1 MLCFDWG
8 SDVFFGYYQPVN
20 KSYTESW
27 CFLHNVVCSSGHAIA
42 VEALGA
48 VMKAYDG
55 RGPSTTLG
63 EKILEELKL
72 ASAEDL
78 LG

>member
-1 MLCFDWG
+1 MVHPSFSRLLSQATSYFPY
-8 SDVFFGYYQPVN
+8 GYQ
-20 KSYTESW
+20 SW
-27 CFLHNVVCSSGHAIA
+27 CLLHNVVCSSGHAIA

>member
-1 MLCFDWG
+1 M
-8 SDVFFGYYQPVN
+8 
-20 KSYTESW
+20 
-27 CFLHNVVCSSGHAIA
+27 
-42 VEALGA
+42 EALGA

-55 RGPSTTLG
+55 RGPSTILG

>member
-1 MLCFDWG
+1 
-8 SDVFFGYYQPVN
+8 
-20 KSYTESW
+20 
-27 CFLHNVVCSSGHAIA
+27 
-42 VEALGA
+42 
-48 VMKAYDG
+48 MKAYDG
-55 RGPSTTLG
+55 RGPSTTLA